1 MLTKPPPLVQITQ
14 LVPTSSFNLKTTSQ
28 SSTATE
34 KSSLTTFRRVQQ
46 HDERCNS
53 NEIKH
58 STLQC
63 IHVLVHSIFWLSQ
76 HQYTSHRPFWSLQ
89 PPPSYFDTYFSW
101 SIRRRCEIELTEL
114 KKNWSFTMVRECF
127 GLKIPTHR
135 SKQRQ
140 QTCLS
145 GRAFKNVDQRPPNG
159 LFLNEKVSKWLTCRL
174 FLHRF
179 YDASSTATPWHFKVW
194 RCTMA
199 NCLNRVECDS

>member
-1 MLTKPPPLVQITQ
+1 MCSRVKIPVKYILYLWPMYTPLTIHIIDCSPNRHQPLRKSLCSDSSSTRSVVRRDQSSNALSTILQLIMKIIFVHEKPPPLAQLTQ

-76 HQYTSHRPFWSLQ
+76 HQYTSHRPF
-89 PPPSYFDTYFSW
+89 
-101 SIRRRCEIELTEL
+101 
-114 KKNWSFTMVRECF
+114 
-127 GLKIPTHR
+127 
-135 SKQRQ
+135 
-140 QTCLS
+140 
-145 GRAFKNVDQRPPNG
+145 
-159 LFLNEKVSKWLTCRL
+159 
-174 FLHRF
+174 
-179 YDASSTATPWHFKVW
+179 
-194 RCTMA
+194 
-199 NCLNRVECDS
+199 

>member
-1 MLTKPPPLVQITQ
+1 
-14 LVPTSSFNLKTTSQ
+14 
-28 SSTATE
+28 
-34 KSSLTTFRRVQQ
+34 
-46 HDERCNS
+46 
-53 NEIKH
+53 
-58 STLQC
+58 
-63 IHVLVHSIFWLSQ
+63 VLVHSIFWLSQ

-101 SIRRRCEIELTEL
+101 FNRRRCEIELTEL
-114 KKNWSFTMVRECF
+114 QKNWSFTMVRECF

-174 FLHRF
+174 FLSQILRRF
-179 YDASSTATPWHFKVW
+179 FHSNTMTLQSLTMYNGTLPLSRWMWLITTPTFQPRFSRAALFLPFHIFFYNLIGLFVLRNARNQHWSGEHICIRLRVKQLDPESSSYE
-194 RCTMA
+194 R
-199 NCLNRVECDS
+199 